1 MVRGDEMKNYCLT
14 LAYDGSRYQGWQGQ
28 GNTENTIQ
36 ARVTAVLER
45 MTGRPA
51 DLQASGRTDAG
62 VHARGQ
68 VASVRLETGLS
79 CAEIRDYLNRYL
91 PQDIGVLSVAVAPE
105 RFHARLS
112 AHYKTYAYQIWNSA
126 LPDVFGRKYRLS
138 LPEPLDLDAMSRAA
152 RLLEG
157 THDFRS
163 FCGLTRFRKSTV
175 RTVFSIEI
183 CRAGEEITLR
193 YTGDGFLNRM
203 VRILSGTLVEV
214 GLGSR
219 PPEWVQE
226 VLDARDRSAAPGALP
241 PQGLFLES
249 VGYTPYHPVRRPD

>member
-28 GNTENTIQ
+28 GNTDNTIQ

-45 MTGRPA
+45 MTGQPA
-51 DLQASGRTDAG
+51 VLQASGRTDAG

-68 VASVRLETGLS
+68 VASVQLETGLS
-79 CAEIRDYLNRYL
+79 CTEIRDYLNRYL
-91 PQDIGVLSVAVAPE
+91 PQDIGVLSVEQASE

-112 AHYKTYAYQIWNSA
+112 ACYKTYAYQIWNSA
-126 LPDVFGRKYRLS
+126 LPDVFGRKYRLALS
-138 LPEPLDLDAMSRAA
+138 EPLDHGAMERAA
-152 RLLEG
+152 QLLEG

-175 RTVFSIEI
+175 RTIFSIEI
-183 CRAGEEITLR
+183 CRQGEEVTLR

-214 GLGSR
+214 GLGKQ

-226 VLDARDRSAAPGALP
+226 VLEARDRAAAPGALP
-241 PQGLFLES
+241 PHGLFLES
-249 VGYTPYHPVRRPD
+249 VGYAPYRPVRHPD